1 MVVITTLPSND
12 PFSFRS
18 IATDMTKQP
27 ISIYTMMI
35 ILANI
40 FMLLACIFMLIE
52 YFGRWGGP
60 SSPKAPTNVQWSAPA
75 SDLNIAAGRLV

>member
-1 MVVITTLPSND
+1 
-12 PFSFRS
+12 
-18 IATDMTKQP
+18 MTKQP

-40 FMLLACIFMLIE
+40 FMLLACVFMAIE

-60 SSPKAPTNVQWSAPA
+60 SSPKPPTNVQWQSLEH
-75 SDLNIAAGRLV
+75 SRHRV

>member
-1 MVVITTLPSND
+1 MVVHP
-12 PFSFRS
+12 RS
-18 IATDMTKQP
+18 PRVAFLRILLFPATASIMSKQP

-40 FMLLACIFMLIE
+40 FMLLACIFMAIE

-60 SSPKAPTNVQWSAPA
+60 SSPKAPNVQWTHQL
-75 SDLNIAAGRLV
+75 SDSNYV

>member
-1 MVVITTLPSND
+1 MS
-12 PFSFRS
+12 
-18 IATDMTKQP
+18 KQP

-40 FMLLACIFMLIE
+40 FMAIE

-60 SSPKAPTNVQWSAPA
+60 SSPKAPNVQWTHQL
-75 SDLNIAAGRLV
+75 SDSNYV